1 MVYTGGAKGTG
12 SKSLSRAMQVAD
24 IVASEEFGNL
34 SDAFSKGH
42 LQVFLEDIRRAG
54 VDLLRATGKDVVEI
68 SDSV

>member
-1 MVYTGGAKGTG
+1 
-12 SKSLSRAMQVAD
+12 MQVAD